1 MVGFVQGPC
10 VLLAGWA
17 LPLAGTRRMSGF
29 TIRASVSLV
38 GFIYNCIQH
47 IQTRQFSSRL
57 FEGSPAAPR
66 SRKNVCMVPL
76 YHATQVDPRD
86 LQELFQETS
95 ANIFHIN
102 SSVTSL
108 EQGLRSLGTLSDTQE
123 LRDSLHTAQQ
133 ETNRTVAASAS
144 AVKQVSELLRGCSRQ
159 ECLQLDRLKTQLSE
173 AIQRYG
179 AVQKKIA
186 ERSRALPP
194 MAQRGSRQ
202 QQSPGA
208 PFAELADEEKLLHG
222 DDGLWQGQEQAS
234 RLEVTE
240 EDREAARLQEEAILQ
255 IESDLLDVNQIVK
268 DLASMVSE
276 QGEAV
281 GSSSSKATCWQSHS
295 PEPATAALLS
305 GQNCA
310 TLRPGPHSLTKIRK
324 PNFSPQET
332 EVLAQRVMRHYPL
345 LFVALR
351 GPPAQKHRVWRQILQ
366 AVNALGHCRRGLG
379 DLKHKW
385 QDLRGLVCKKLAER
399 PPVPGLV
406 LTPVERMVAET
417 FSAAV
422 LPGKGPACEPLPKSI
437 EASLEAAS
445 SHTEAASELL
455 AGASRHQ
462 LTRRMRP
469 PAACGCPLGLWM
481 G

>member
-1 MVGFVQGPC
+1 MSYGSITGSGRLGSRGPFGGPSRQGYQ
-10 VLLAGWA
+10 
-17 LPLAGTRRMSGF
+17 PL
-29 TIRASVSLV
+29 
-38 GFIYNCIQH
+38 
-47 IQTRQFSSRL
+47 
-57 FEGSPAAPR
+57 
-66 SRKNVCMVPL
+66 
-76 YHATQVDPRD
+76 ATQVDPRD

-202 QQSPGA
+202 QSPGA

-281 GSSSSKATCWQSHS
+281 
-295 PEPATAALLS
+295 E
-305 GQNCA
+305 
-310 TLRPGPHSLTKIRK
+310 
-324 PNFSPQET
+324 
-332 EVLAQRVMRHYPL
+332 
-345 LFVALR
+345 
-351 GPPAQKHRVWRQILQ
+351 
-366 AVNALGHCRRGLG
+366 
-379 DLKHKW
+379 
-385 QDLRGLVCKKLAER
+385 
-399 PPVPGLV
+399 
-406 LTPVERMVAET
+406 
-417 FSAAV
+417 
-422 LPGKGPACEPLPKSI
+422 SI